1 MSYDSTFARAQ
12 RAYDNATPP
21 EYDDDVR
28 EEYFSDLVDEM
39 MRTGECDLVPFF
51 TKTRGLAVDGFDVAG
66 SEAICDA
73 DTHECELLQI
83 VLACLNGEHEK
94 AQKLAGYFESALRDV
109 ACLLVNSALDRHN
122 DQ

>member
-1 MSYDSTFARAQ
+1 MTNAMRSAQ
-12 RAYDNATPP
+12 LNHDHKSPP
-21 EYDDDVR
+21 EDDGR
-28 EEYFSDLVDEM
+28 EEYVSSLVDEM
-39 MRTGECDLVPFF
+39 MQTGECDLVPFF

-66 SEAICDA
+66 SEAICEA
-73 DTHECELLQI
+73 DTRDCELLQL

-109 ACLLVNSALDRHN
+109 AVRLVNSALDSHN